1 MHRTAA
7 GAWEDDDVRA
17 AALEVQ
23 KGGREVGISG
33 ADREIQFELSLSG
46 RQECESGRLD
56 QRSDMKFN
64 GGHKSNKT
72 IKEWNLDH

>member
-46 RQECESGRLD
+46 AARVRIRQA
-56 QRSDMKFN
+56 
-64 GGHKSNKT
+64 
-72 IKEWNLDH
+72 